1 MHAVQAV
8 LSLALPTKHIYSG
21 VFVEKGGEISIGHR
35 MLAKLLKLSKMSSIL
50 VLSEHVY
57 WKQMLWK
64 WQPHPHPVP
73 SSLSSSTRGVTML
86 AIPGPHD
93 SSFDSFKNPQPC
105 AAQHIMSIHVKNH
118 IRSPESR
125 VAPW

>member
-8 LSLALPTKHIYSG
+8 LSLALPTKHIYSR
-21 VFVEKGGEISIGHR
+21 VFVEKGGKISIGYR
-35 MLAKLLKLSKMSSIL
+35 MLAKLLKLSKVGSTL
-50 VLSEHVY
+50 VLSEPVY
-57 WKQMLWK
+57 WKQMPWK

-86 AIPGPHD
+86 AVPGPHD
-93 SSFDSFKNPQPC
+93 SPSDSFKNPQLC
-105 AAQHIMSIHVKNH
+105 AAQHTMSIHVKNH